1 MVTKYSIFTW
11 ISDSLNVDFLQ
22 GQFLVGCVA
31 LGTWN
36 SWRCTCTCR
45 EKGRSVKSL
54 QEQIELFETEMYV
67 CGGFF
72 SLEKSPWYSVVC
84 FSQHFHHISGIQTKF
99 NCLTR
104 SRWMPV
110 SRQFEPQQR
119 PPVVSLSKKLYPY
132 CLVLVGS
139 RNGFEHHLHMQHCL
153 FHNQTKKK

>member
-84 FSQHFHHISGIQTKF
+84 FSQHFHHISGFQTKF

-110 SRQFEPQQR
+110 SRQFEPRCFLKQETLPLLLSTGWFQER
-119 PPVVSLSKKLYPY
+119 IRASFTYATLLVS
-132 CLVLVGS
+132 
-139 RNGFEHHLHMQHCL
+139 
-153 FHNQTKKK
+153 